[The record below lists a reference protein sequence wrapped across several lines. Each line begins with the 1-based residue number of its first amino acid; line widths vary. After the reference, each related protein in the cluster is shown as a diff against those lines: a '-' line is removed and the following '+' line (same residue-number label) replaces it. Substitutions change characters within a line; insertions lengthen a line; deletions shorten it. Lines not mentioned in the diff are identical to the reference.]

1 MYLRPRNLGMDVSA
15 LPSYVIVPDCA
26 TDTKESKI
34 EETEVAEQAEESE
47 IEETRIAVEKA
58 E

>member
-1 MYLRPRNLGMDVSA
+1 MDISA

-34 EETEVAEQAEESE
+34 EETGVAEQAEESV
-47 IEETRIAVEKA
+47 IEEAVSAVEQA
-58 E
+58 EES